1 MKFVVVIILVL
12 VVWIIAYMIQ
22 YTIRRSEEVRSQSE
36 EIKRRGGGGGR
47 RYINIPVRPG
57 RRLYYSYR
65 TVLKYIKKRKEM
77 YERNCTCKSTETR
90 EI

>member
-1 MKFVVVIILVL
+1 MDYCLYDTVYNKKKWGSKKSIL
-12 VVWIIAYMIQ
+12 
-22 YTIRRSEEVRSQSE
+22 RNKKE
-36 EIKRRGGGGGR
+36 RRGGR
-47 RYINIPVRPG
+47 KEIYNIPVRPG

-77 YERNCTCKSTETR
+77 YERNCTCKSLETR